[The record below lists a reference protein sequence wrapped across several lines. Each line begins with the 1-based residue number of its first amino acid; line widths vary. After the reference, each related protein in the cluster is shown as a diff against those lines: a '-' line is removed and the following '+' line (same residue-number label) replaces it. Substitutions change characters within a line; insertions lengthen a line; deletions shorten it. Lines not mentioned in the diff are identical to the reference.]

1 MTGQRILVLEAGIR
15 VVDLDVPRK
24 DVADFLRHLQEKE
37 RELTFIRAL
46 EVGVFCLERAHT
58 SQDTEFVRRQV
69 DSLLVRVEKAV
80 EAIPDE
86 TQKALVAKIGIN
98 EGQVLAPI
106 HLLVDEASRTTTEK
120 LREVRDL
127 LSHEIDPAKETSTL
141 GKVLRDLR
149 YLLDPKRND
158 SVQGAIESAVK
169 GVTAEDG
176 ALAKAVRAVVG
187 DAVKPLSDELDR
199 LAKEIRGQEAAAE
212 ALEQT
217 TQKGA
222 TYEDQVVLELQEW
235 SQVAGAEVHHVGLDN
250 QPGDVLVKIATSSLA
265 STPATIVLEVRDRQS
280 PLGRKAITSTCEE
293 AMAVRQAN
301 SGIYLSR
308 SRDGLANEIGEWAEG
323 ETERGPFIACTHE
336 HLITALR
343 FLMVQMRLAS
353 LRAAA
358 PEVDSASIEA
368 QIQRIRTSLD
378 RVKTINRKVTEVRA
392 NANDIQTEAESL
404 RDDVRGALT
413 TIEDAIRVAP
423 SKGEGNDSE

>member
-1 MTGQRILVLEAGIR
+1 MADARIIVLEAGIQ
-15 VVDLDVPRK
+15 VVNLDIPRK
-24 DVADFLRHLQEKE
+24 DVADFLRGLPEEE
-37 RELTFIRAL
+37 REPTFIRAL
-46 EVGVFCLERAHT
+46 EVGIFCLERART

-69 DSLLVRVEKAV
+69 DSLLSKVEKAV
-80 EAIPDE
+80 ETIPDE
-86 TQKALVAKIGIN
+86 TQKALLEKIGTS

-106 HLLVDEASRTTTEK
+106 HTLVNEVSKTTTDRLK
-120 LREVRDL
+120 EVRDL
-127 LSHEIDPAKETSTL
+127 LFQEIDPAKETTTL

-149 YLLDPKRND
+149 NLLDPGRTD
-158 SVQGAIESAVK
+158 SVQGSVNAAIKS
-169 GVTAEDG
+169 VTTEDG

-187 DAVKPLSDELDR
+187 DSVKPLSDEVNR

-222 TYEDQVVLELQEW
+222 SYEDQVVLELQEW
-235 SQVAGAEVHHVGLDN
+235 SQVAGAEVHHVGSDN
-250 QPGDVLVKIATSSLA
+250 QPGDVLVKFATSSLA
-265 STPATIVLEVRDRQS
+265 STPVTIVLEVRDRQS

-293 AMAVRQAN
+293 AMAVREAN

-323 ETERGPFIACTHE
+323 ETERGPFIACTHD

-343 FLMVQMRLAS
+343 FLMVQKRLAS

-368 QIQRIRTSLD
+368 QIQRIRTTLD
-378 RVKTINRKVTEVRA
+378 RVKSINRKVTEVRA
-392 NANDIQTEAESL
+392 SASDIQTEAEAL
-404 RDDVRGALT
+404 RDEVRGALT

-423 SKGEGNDSE
+423 SKVEGNDSE

>member
-1 MTGQRILVLEAGIR
+1 MADTRIIVLEAGIQ
-15 VVDLDVPRK
+15 VVNLDIPHK
-24 DVADFLRHLQEKE
+24 DVADFLRGLPEEE
-37 RELTFIRAL
+37 REPMFIRAL
-46 EVGVFCLERAHT
+46 EVGIFCLERART

-69 DSLLVRVEKAV
+69 DSLLGKVEKAV
-80 EAIPDE
+80 ETIPDQ
-86 TQKALVAKIGIN
+86 TQKALLEKIGTS

-106 HLLVDEASRTTTEK
+106 HTLVNEVSKTTTDRLK
-120 LREVRDL
+120 EVRDL
-127 LSHEIDPAKETSTL
+127 LFQEIDPAKETTTL

-149 YLLDPKRND
+149 NLLDPGRTD
-158 SVQGAIESAVK
+158 SVQGSVNASIKS
-169 GVTAEDG
+169 VTTEDG

-187 DAVKPLSDELDR
+187 DSVKPLSDEVDR

-222 TYEDQVVLELQEW
+222 SYEDQVVLELQEW
-235 SQVAGAEVHHVGLDN
+235 SQVAGAEVHHVGSDN
-250 QPGDVLVKIATSSLA
+250 QPGDVLVKVATSSLA
-265 STPATIVLEVRDRQS
+265 STPVTIVLEVRDRQS

-293 AMAVRQAN
+293 AMAVREAN

-323 ETERGPFIACTHE
+323 ETERGPFIACTHD

-343 FLMVQMRLAS
+343 FLMVQKRLAS

-368 QIQRIRTSLD
+368 QIQRIRTTLD
-378 RVKTINRKVTEVRA
+378 RVKSINRKVTEVRA
-392 NANDIQTEAESL
+392 GASDIQTEAEAL
-404 RDDVRGALT
+404 RDEVRGALT

-423 SKGEGNDSE
+423 SKVEGNDSE

>member
-1 MTGQRILVLEAGIR
+1 MADTRIIVLEAGIQ
-15 VVDLDVPRK
+15 VVNLDIPRK
-24 DVADFLRHLQEKE
+24 DVADFLRGLPEEE
-37 RELTFIRAL
+37 REPTFIRAL
-46 EVGVFCLERAHT
+46 EVGIFCLERART

-69 DSLLVRVEKAV
+69 DSLLSKVEKAV
-80 EAIPDE
+80 ETIPDE
-86 TQKALVAKIGIN
+86 TQKGLLEKIGTS

-106 HLLVDEASRTTTEK
+106 HTLVNEVSKTTTDRLK
-120 LREVRDL
+120 EVRDL
-127 LSHEIDPAKETSTL
+127 LSQEIDPAKETTTL

-149 YLLDPKRND
+149 NLLDPGRTD
-158 SVQGAIESAVK
+158 SVQGSVNAAIKS
-169 GVTAEDG
+169 VTTEDG

-187 DAVKPLSDELDR
+187 DSVKPLSDEVNR

-222 TYEDQVVLELQEW
+222 SYEDQVVLELQEW
-235 SQVAGAEVHHVGLDN
+235 SQVAGAEVHHVGSDN
-250 QPGDVLVKIATSSLA
+250 QPGDVLVKFATSSLA
-265 STPATIVLEVRDRQS
+265 STPVTIVLEVRDRQS

-293 AMAVRQAN
+293 AMAVREAN

-323 ETERGPFIACTHE
+323 ETERGPFIACTHD

-343 FLMVQMRLAS
+343 FLMVQKRLAS

-368 QIQRIRTSLD
+368 QIQRIRTTLD
-378 RVKTINRKVTEVRA
+378 RVKSINRKVTEVRA
-392 NANDIQTEAESL
+392 GASDIQTEAEAL
-404 RDDVRGALT
+404 RDEVRGALT

-423 SKGEGNDSE
+423 SKVEGNDSE

>member
-1 MTGQRILVLEAGIR
+1 MANTRIIVLEAGIQ
-15 VVDLDVPRK
+15 VVNLDIPRK
-24 DVADFLRHLQEKE
+24 DVADFLRGLPEEE
-37 RELTFIRAL
+37 REPTFIRAL
-46 EVGVFCLERAHT
+46 EVGIFCLERART

-69 DSLLVRVEKAV
+69 DSLLSKVEKAV
-80 EAIPDE
+80 ETIPDE
-86 TQKALVAKIGIN
+86 TQKALLEKIGTS

-106 HLLVDEASRTTTEK
+106 HTLVNEVSKTTTDRLK
-120 LREVRDL
+120 EVRDL
-127 LSHEIDPAKETSTL
+127 LSQEIDPAKETTTL

-149 YLLDPKRND
+149 NLLDPGRTD
-158 SVQGAIESAVK
+158 SVQGSVNAAIKS
-169 GVTAEDG
+169 VTTEDG

-187 DAVKPLSDELDR
+187 DSVKPLSDEMDR

-222 TYEDQVVLELQEW
+222 SYEDQVVLELQEW
-235 SQVAGAEVHHVGLDN
+235 SQVAGAEVHHVGSDN
-250 QPGDVLVKIATSSLA
+250 QPGDVLVKVATSSLA
-265 STPATIVLEVRDRQS
+265 STPVTIVLEVRDRQS

-293 AMAVRQAN
+293 AMAVREAN

-323 ETERGPFIACTHE
+323 ETERGPFIACTHD

-343 FLMVQMRLAS
+343 FLMVQKRLAS

-368 QIQRIRTSLD
+368 QIQRIRTALD
-378 RVKTINRKVTEVRA
+378 RVKSINRKVTEVRA
-392 NANDIQTEAESL
+392 NASDIQTDAEAL
-404 RDDVRGALT
+404 RDEVRGALT
-413 TIEDAIRVAP
+413 TIEDSIRVAP
-423 SKGEGNDSE
+423 SKVQGNDSE

>member
-1 MTGQRILVLEAGIR
+1 MADTRIIVLEAGIQ
-15 VVDLDVPRK
+15 VVNLDIPRK
-24 DVADFLRHLQEKE
+24 DVADFLRGLPEEE
-37 RELTFIRAL
+37 REPTFIRAL
-46 EVGVFCLERAHT
+46 EVGIFCLERART

-69 DSLLVRVEKAV
+69 DSLLSKVEKAV
-80 EAIPDE
+80 ETIPDE
-86 TQKALVAKIGIN
+86 TQKGLLEKIGTS

-106 HLLVDEASRTTTEK
+106 HTLVNEVSKTTTDRLK
-120 LREVRDL
+120 EVRDL
-127 LSHEIDPAKETSTL
+127 LSQEIDPAKETTTL

-149 YLLDPKRND
+149 NLLDPGRTD
-158 SVQGAIESAVK
+158 SVQGSVNAAIKS
-169 GVTAEDG
+169 VTTEDG

-187 DAVKPLSDELDR
+187 DSVKPLSDEVNR

-222 TYEDQVVLELQEW
+222 SYEDQVVLELQEW
-235 SQVAGAEVHHVGLDN
+235 SQVAGAEVHHVGSDN
-250 QPGDVLVKIATSSLA
+250 QPGDVLVKFATSSLA
-265 STPATIVLEVRDRQS
+265 STPVTIVLEVRDRQS

-293 AMAVRQAN
+293 AMAVREAN

-323 ETERGPFIACTHE
+323 ETERGPFIACTHD

-343 FLMVQMRLAS
+343 FLMVQKRLAS

-368 QIQRIRTSLD
+368 QIQRIRTTLD
-378 RVKTINRKVTEVRA
+378 RVKSINRKVTEVRA
-392 NANDIQTEAESL
+392 SASDIQTEAEAL
-404 RDDVRGALT
+404 RDEVRGALT

-423 SKGEGNDSE
+423 SKVEGNDSE

>member
-1 MTGQRILVLEAGIR
+1 MADTRIIVLEAGIQ
-15 VVDLDVPRK
+15 VVNLDIPRK
-24 DVADFLRHLQEKE
+24 DVADFLRGLPEEE
-37 RELTFIRAL
+37 REPTFIRAL
-46 EVGVFCLERAHT
+46 EVGIFCLERART

-69 DSLLVRVEKAV
+69 DSLLSKVEKAV
-80 EAIPDE
+80 ETIPDE
-86 TQKALVAKIGIN
+86 TQKGLLEKIGTS

-106 HLLVDEASRTTTEK
+106 HTLVNEVSKTTTDRLK
-120 LREVRDL
+120 EVRDL
-127 LSHEIDPAKETSTL
+127 LFQEIDPAKETTTL

-149 YLLDPKRND
+149 NLLDPGRTD
-158 SVQGAIESAVK
+158 SVQGSVNAAIKS
-169 GVTAEDG
+169 VTTEDG

-187 DAVKPLSDELDR
+187 DSVKPLSDEVNR

-222 TYEDQVVLELQEW
+222 SYEDQVVLELQEW
-235 SQVAGAEVHHVGLDN
+235 SQVAGAEVHHVGSDN
-250 QPGDVLVKIATSSLA
+250 QPGDVLVKFATSSLA
-265 STPATIVLEVRDRQS
+265 STPVTIVLEVRDRQS

-293 AMAVRQAN
+293 AMAVREAN

-323 ETERGPFIACTHE
+323 ETERGPFIACTHD

-343 FLMVQMRLAS
+343 FLMVQKRLAS

-368 QIQRIRTSLD
+368 QIQRIRTTLD
-378 RVKTINRKVTEVRA
+378 RVKSINRKVTEVRA
-392 NANDIQTEAESL
+392 SASDIQTEAEAL
-404 RDDVRGALT
+404 RDEVRGALT

-423 SKGEGNDSE
+423 SKVEGNDSE